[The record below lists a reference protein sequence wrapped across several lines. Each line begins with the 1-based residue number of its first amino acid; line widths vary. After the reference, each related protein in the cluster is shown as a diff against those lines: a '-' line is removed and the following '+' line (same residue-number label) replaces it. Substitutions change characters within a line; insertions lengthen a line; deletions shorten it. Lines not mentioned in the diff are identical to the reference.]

1 MINITE
7 KEFVDLSTFIK
18 TNYGIDLTKKKV
30 LIESRLANTL
40 MQKGMKSFTEYID
53 LVKRDRNGEEI
64 TVLLNKLTTNHTYFL
79 REQQHFNFLKT
90 DVMPFIVNKNK
101 FTKMIRI
108 WSAGCSTGQEAYT
121 IAMTIN
127 EFFGGLATTW
137 KVYITATDISENV
150 LAKGRAA
157 IYTKEELK
165 DIPPQWIKKYFTDLN
180 NGSFKLNDLIKNQ
193 VTFQKANLMQP
204 FTMRPFDII
213 FCRNVMI
220 YYDAPTKDKL
230 VQKFYEQT
238 APGGFFFIGL
248 SESIN
253 RQTVKYKYLKPA
265 IFQREG

>member
-1 MINITE
+1 MKSLINITE

-108 WSAGCSTGQEAYT
+108 WSAGCST
-121 IAMTIN
+121 
-127 EFFGGLATTW
+127 
-137 KVYITATDISENV
+137 
-150 LAKGRAA
+150 
-157 IYTKEELK
+157 
-165 DIPPQWIKKYFTDLN
+165 
-180 NGSFKLNDLIKNQ
+180 
-193 VTFQKANLMQP
+193 
-204 FTMRPFDII
+204 
-213 FCRNVMI
+213 
-220 YYDAPTKDKL
+220 
-230 VQKFYEQT
+230 
-238 APGGFFFIGL
+238 
-248 SESIN
+248 
-253 RQTVKYKYLKPA
+253 
-265 IFQREG
+265 